1 MNRDQDYIKQLL
13 FDLVKIVKKA
23 KLPESPFGKKY
34 WELGAEDQDLE
45 FKVQIS
51 NTDWVL
57 VEYYHKSNNMALV
70 QVNRS
75 LYGSPKR
82 WVYAHY
88 NSDGQRGA
96 LRFDQY
102 ADGDERD
109 LIYKFDRHI
118 RKGLAP
124 NSIRFILGL

>member
-1 MNRDQDYIKQLL
+1 MKRDREYIKQLF
-13 FDLVKIVKKA
+13 FDLGRIAEKA
-23 KLPESPFGKKY
+23 NLPETPFGKIN
-34 WELGAEDQDLE
+34 WTLWTEGQDLE

-51 NTDWVL
+51 NVEWVL
-57 VEYYHKSNNMALV
+57 VEYYYQANNIALV
-70 QVNRS
+70 QENRI

-88 NSDGQRGA
+88 NSEGQRGA
-96 LRFDQY
+96 LQFDQY
-102 ADGDERD
+102 AGGDERD

-124 NSIRFILGL
+124 TSIRFILGL